1 MKWRQIPRW
10 LRDTCSVVGAMSVL
24 LVIYDLW
31 FAKHV
36 NWLLVPLQII
46 VAFLAVGVWSYFSAR
61 SQARRQV
68 AEQKKAAA
76 AKQRQA
82 AAEQR
87 KREAEKSA
95 AATRERNIA
104 RNRAH
109 QQRRK

>member
-24 LVIYDLW
+24 LIIYDFW

-36 NWLLVPLQII
+36 NWAMVPLQII
-46 VAFLAVGVWSYFSAR
+46 VAFLAVGAWSYFSAR
-61 SQARRQV
+61 SQAKRRV
-68 AEQKKAAA
+68 AEQQKVAAEQ
-76 AKQRQA
+76 QRQA

-87 KREAEKSA
+87 QREAEKSA
-95 AATRERNIA
+95 AATRERNA
-104 RNRAH
+104 VRNRAH